1 MKKFLYIGI
10 ALFAFIVG
18 ILGIYFKPLFIPV
31 PLSELKG
38 KLYLY
43 KSREI
48 KVKGFFT
55 STKFRST
62 KWEFMYGIQ
71 ENADKCD
78 EFGYCVSAAISL
90 ELSEELEKKEYRLI
104 QELAEKN
111 YQYQL
116 EKGETVEG
124 NYGVEVEITGQIE
137 ERETNFSG
145 VDPFVI
151 KVKEIKQTSPIKFI
165 VIRQYNDKK

>member
-1 MKKFLYIGI
+1 MKKFLYISI
-10 ALFAFIVG
+10 ALFAFVVG
-18 ILGIYFKPLFIPV
+18 ILGIYLKPLFVPV

-48 KVKGFFT
+48 KVKGYFT
-55 STKFRST
+55 SSKFRST
-62 KWEFMYGIQ
+62 KWEFIYIIL
-71 ENADKCD
+71 ENAKCD
-78 EFGYCVSAAISL
+78 EYGYCVSAAISL
-90 ELSEELEKKEYRLI
+90 ELSEETKEKESVLI

-111 YQYQL
+111 YQYEL
-116 EKGETVEG
+116 EKKEAVEG

-145 VDPFVI
+145 IDPFVI

-165 VIRQYNDKK
+165 TIRKVTDKK